1 MGKYVLY
8 CQARR
13 NAMRNSKAAWGTIM
27 MPEED
32 GIWGNGPSILGRVVG
47 AGHSGGKIWVENLV
61 KWGAMKRFG
70 GRVY

>member
-1 MGKYVLY
+1 
-8 CQARR
+8 
-13 NAMRNSKAAWGTIM
+13 M